1 MSMFSFNATKPTT
14 TRYNKP
20 SLAQFDTL
28 DEAEEYAKMLAKSE
42 GYCLSRRSSQLNAT
56 KGGRN
61 VMLNC
66 VQGGHYRATR
76 QPSIKP
82 KKRDSLKVGCKYSIR
97 ISEHAGKWCVR
108 PPKNEHNHD
117 TKDSIKLEEEPETNQ
132 MFVFHKEKLDHHAS
146 APVSSST
153 HSSTTSNTSS
163 SASPSSL
170 PLPPTTIASSTSLL
184 TSSHHQTTLAATI
197 AHQASSHHTLHVP
210 KTTDLMD
217 QRLCLALYQIE
228 HYIKSSNDINSLKE
242 LEAWVEHKYK
252 QGGLYPH

>member
-1 MSMFSFNATKPTT
+1 MSMFSFNVAKSTT

-28 DEAEEYAKMLAKSE
+28 DEAEEYAKTLAKSE

-76 QPSIKP
+76 QPSMKP

-117 TKDSIKLEEEPETNQ
+117 AKESIKIEQPEPSEANH
-132 MFVFHKEKLDHHAS
+132 MFVFHKEKMDTVLSPHSS
-146 APVSSST
+146 APSSS
-153 HSSTTSNTSS
+153 SS
-163 SASPSSL
+163 SPSL
-170 PLPPTTIASSTSLL
+170 PLPPTTIASSPSPL
-184 TSSHHQTTLAATI
+184 TTQSTLAATI
-197 AHQASSHHTLHVP
+197 HQSNHTLHA
-210 KTTDLMD
+210 KTADLMD

-242 LEAWVEHKYK
+242 LEAWIEHKYK